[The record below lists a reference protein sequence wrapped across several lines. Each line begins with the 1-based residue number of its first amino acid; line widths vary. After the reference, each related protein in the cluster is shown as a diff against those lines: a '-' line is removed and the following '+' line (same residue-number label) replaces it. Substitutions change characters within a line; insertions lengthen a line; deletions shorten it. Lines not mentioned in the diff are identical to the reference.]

1 MCQYITAILPNDVDS
16 AAIAAVFRTHG
27 RACEAYVNAALAAQI
42 GDAERSYCTTVGH
55 CDCGTPLGSVDV
67 AAAPR
72 GGDDDADPEDADPE
86 TEDVSQAHAIEAARL
101 RRKGWSEAKIARALA
116 QRDQALA
123 RPRVRRGEQQQ
134 TSLNQWRTLILET
147 LATSRTA
154 YVGLLLHHYHGSI
167 NNEEIA
173 LRSREIVRAN
183 DLNEAKLAAMREDTI
198 YEFRH

>member
-27 RACEAYVNAALAAQI
+27 RGCEAYVNAALAAQI
-42 GDAERSYCTTVGH
+42 GDAERSYCTTIGH

-72 GGDDDADPEDADPE
+72 GSDDDADPEAE
-86 TEDVSQAHAIEAARL
+86 NASQAHAIEAARL

-134 TSLNQWRTLILET
+134 TSLNQWRALIRET
-147 LATSRTA
+147 LATSRIA

-173 LRSREIVRAN
+173 LRSREIVHAN

-198 YEFRH
+198 YEFRR